1 MDTLSHSPGRVTIHH
16 SGGIARIEID
26 NPSRFNAMS
35 MAMWHQL
42 LTFVREADAHP
53 DTRVIVL
60 AGTGERA
67 FVSGADIS
75 EFGQQR
81 RDPEQVLRYEHAVA
95 DAQAALSN
103 SPHPVIA
110 EIQGVCMGGGLG
122 MALSC
127 DLRYCNRSARFRM
140 PAARLGLGYTLA
152 GVTRMTDMIGAARTA
167 DLFLTA
173 RTFDGTEAARAG
185 VVHEVFDDDI
195 FADTVLA
202 RIQKV
207 AGNAPLTLRAAKLA
221 LRHIAGDPD
230 APSAEVVNDA
240 VSACFTSD
248 DYQEGQAAF
257 KAKRPAVFTGR

>member
-1 MDTLSHSPGRVTIHH
+1 MDTLSHPPGRVTFSHAD
-16 SGGIARIEID
+16 GVARIEID

-35 MAMWHQL
+35 LTMWQQL
-42 LTFVREADAHP
+42 LDFVRQADAHP
-53 DTRVIVL
+53 DTRAIVL
-60 AGTGERA
+60 AGAGERA

-152 GVTRMTDMIGAARTA
+152 GVARMTEMIGAARTA

-173 RTFDGTEAARAG
+173 RTFDGAEAARVG
-185 VVHEVFDDDI
+185 VAHEVFDDAD
-195 FADTVLA
+195 FAATVQA
-202 RIQKV
+202 RIRKV
-207 AGNAPLTLRAAKLA
+207 AANAPLTIRAAKLA
-221 LRHIAGDPD
+221 LRHLTNEPD
-230 APSAEVVNDA
+230 APSAAQVTDA
-240 VSACFTSD
+240 VRACFASD